1 MYRGSHHY
9 KTGRAADGR
18 AAVPEPS
25 DYRTAAK
32 AGRFACAVNEVK
44 PMPAAKVLIVDDER
58 LVRWSLRQKCEEWGY
73 VVVEADCGETALRL
87 AERELPDLVLLDV
100 RLSDLTGIEVLDQ
113 IKKNGDAP
121 SVIMITADPQLDDVK
136 AALKLGAYDFVGKP
150 IDFNELQLSIQDALE
165 AAAARNENG
174 TPRAKTRGAGYEN
187 VVSVSPKMTELMNF
201 VKKVASCEASTILIQ
216 GESGTGKDLIAK
228 TIHYESSRHEKP
240 FVAINC
246 SAIPE
251 TLMEAELFGHER
263 GAFTDAKQMKKG
275 LFEAADGGTL
285 FLDEI
290 GELTPLLQAK
300 LLRVL
305 EDQVIRRV
313 GGIRDMQVDV
323 RVIAASNRDLEK
335 AVREG
340 HFRQDLYYR
349 LAIIAIFIPPL
360 RDRKEDI
367 LPLVDFFIDRYNR
380 RFKKNIR
387 GITEETRYL
396 LMSHNWPGNVRELK
410 NSIERGM
417 ILEEESFLRPVYL
430 PFSVGESGGRTLF
443 ERTSPADGGQKLPN
457 GRMLPR
463 LYIPECGTSLEE
475 VEHSMVELA
484 MVQASGNQTNAAK
497 LLDISRDALRYKLK
511 KFGLGRGDED

>member
-1 MYRGSHHY
+1 
-9 KTGRAADGR
+9 
-18 AAVPEPS
+18 
-25 DYRTAAK
+25 
-32 AGRFACAVNEVK
+32 
-44 PMPAAKVLIVDDER
+44 MPAEKVMIVDDER

-73 VVVEADCGETALRL
+73 SVIEADAGETALRL
-87 AERELPDLVLLDV
+87 AQRESPDIVLLDV
-100 RLSDLTGIEVLDQ
+100 RLPDLTGIEVLDQ
-113 IKKNGDAP
+113 LRKNGDARAI
-121 SVIMITADPQLDDVK
+121 IMITADPRLDDVK

-150 IDFNELQLSIQDALE
+150 IDFETLREAMEKAL
-165 AAAARNENG
+165 AAAGARNGGLQNARG
-174 TPRAKTRGAGYEN
+174 KTRPGVGYDN

-201 VKKVASCEASTILIQ
+201 VRKVASCEASTILIQ

-251 TLMEAELFGHER
+251 TLMEAELFGHEK

-313 GGIRDMQVDV
+313 GGLRDIQVDV
-323 RVIAASNRDLEK
+323 RVIAASNSDLEK

-340 HFRQDLYYR
+340 QFRQDLYYR

-360 RDRKEDI
+360 RDRKADI
-367 LPLVDFFIDRYNR
+367 LPLVDFFIERYNR
-380 RFKKNIR
+380 RFRKAVR
-387 GITEETRYL
+387 GITNETRHL
-396 LMSHNWPGNVRELK
+396 ICLAHNWPGNVRELK
-410 NSIERGM
+410 QHRARNDS
-417 ILEEESFLRPVYL
+417 
-430 PFSVGESGGRTLF
+430 
-443 ERTSPADGGQKLPN
+443 
-457 GRMLPR
+457 
-463 LYIPECGTSLEE
+463 
-475 VEHSMVELA
+475 
-484 MVQASGNQTNAAK
+484 
-497 LLDISRDALRYKLK
+497 
-511 KFGLGRGDED
+511 

>member
-1 MYRGSHHY
+1 MS
-9 KTGRAADGR
+9 A
-18 AAVPEPS
+18 E
-25 DYRTAAK
+25 
-32 AGRFACAVNEVK
+32 
-44 PMPAAKVLIVDDER
+44 KVMIVDDER

-73 VVVEADCGETALRL
+73 SVLEAGTGEIALRL
-87 AERELPDLVLLDV
+87 AQQESPDLVLLDV
-100 RLSDLTGIEVLDQ
+100 RLPDLTGIEVLDQ
-113 IKKNGDAP
+113 LKKDGLGRA
-121 SVIMITADPQLDDVK
+121 VIMITADPQLDDVK
-136 AALKLGAYDFVGKP
+136 AAIKLGAYDFVGKP
-150 IDFNELQLSIQDALE
+150 IDFETLCEVMESALE
-165 AAAARNENG
+165 G
-174 TPRAKTRGAGYEN
+174 TRLPGAQPARAKSRNGVSFED
-187 VVSVSPKMTELMNF
+187 VVSVSPKMTELMHF

-228 TIHYESSRHEKP
+228 TLHYESSRRDKP

-251 TLMEAELFGHER
+251 TLMEAELFGHEK
-263 GAFTDAKQMKKG
+263 GAFTDTKQMKKG

-290 GELTPLLQAK
+290 GELSPVLQAK

-313 GGIRDMQVDV
+313 GGIRDTQVDV

-340 HFRQDLYYR
+340 QFRQDLYYR

-380 RFKKNIR
+380 RFRKAIR
-387 GITEETRYL
+387 GITDETRQL
-396 LMSHNWPGNVRELK
+396 ILNHNWPGNVRELK

-417 ILEEESFLRPVYL
+417 ILEDEAFLRSMYL

-443 ERTSPADGGQKLPN
+443 ECTSPADGGRKLAN
-457 GRMLPR
+457 GRALPR
-463 LYIPECGTSLEE
+463 LYIPEGGTSLEE

-484 MVQASGNQTNAAK
+484 MSQANGNQTNAAK

-511 KFGLGRGDED
+511 KFSMVPADIED